1 MAKRIEPL
9 VRASYAPP
17 GPVARAFMR
26 SDSFVRGLMGPFGS
40 GKSTA
45 CVMEIMRRAQQQA
58 PSPDGKRRTRWV
70 AVRNTYPELRT
81 TTIPTWHQ
89 WIPPSAG
96 RWIDE
101 GPPRHLIKR
110 GDIDLEI
117 LFLSLDRPQDVRDV
131 LGLEITGAWLNEVR
145 ELPRSVVDAIT
156 GRVAQARY
164 PPAAQGGATW
174 SGVIMDT
181 NPPDSDHWYYHLAEE
196 VRPDGWEF
204 FRQPGGLGE
213 GAENLQ
219 WLGQDQASLEL
230 PELDPRRLDR
240 GRETYRKMSA
250 GKSRDWVEVYVNG
263 EYGFVQD
270 GRPVWPEYVDS
281 VHCAPCLPDARLPLY
296 VGLDFG
302 LTPAATFGQRSPS
315 GCWAIV
321 GELATDDMGIE
332 RFGELLAREIRSRF
346 AGFDLAAIT
355 GDPAGDTRGQGDERT
370 AFDILRAAGIRAQ
383 PSPDASNDFTR
394 RREAVAHYLRR
405 LDGGQPAFIIDPS
418 CRMLR
423 KGMAGAYKFKRV
435 QVIGAERYQDKP
447 DKTIHSHVC
456 EALQYMFLGAGEHRE
471 TIRRQDRTGQPPRP
485 TMAIVD
491 YDPFT

>member
-1 MAKRIEPL
+1 MARAAEPL
-9 VRASYAPP
+9 VRARYTPP
-17 GPVARAFMR
+17 GAVAKAFML
-26 SDSFVRGLMGPFGS
+26 SPAFVRGIMGPFGS

-45 CVMEIMRRAQQQA
+45 CVMEIIRRAQQQA
-58 PSPDGKRRTRWV
+58 PGPDGKRRTRWV

-81 TTIPTWHQ
+81 TTIPTWQQ
-89 WIPPSAG
+89 WIPPAAG

-110 GDIDLEI
+110 GDIDLEV

-164 PPAAQGGATW
+164 PPAALGGASW
-174 SGVIMDT
+174 SGVLMDT
-181 NPPDSDHWYYHLAEE
+181 NPPDADHWYYKLAEE
-196 VRPDGWEF
+196 VHPDGWAF
-204 FRQPGGLGE
+204 FRQPGGLSP

-219 WLGQDQASLEL
+219 WLGQDAASLEL
-230 PELDPRRLDR
+230 PESDPIRLER

-250 GKSRDWVEVYVNG
+250 GKSRDWVSVYVDG

-281 VHCAPCLPDARLPLY
+281 THCMPCLPDARLPLH

-315 GCWAIV
+315 GRWAIV

-346 AGFDLAAIT
+346 AGFELAAIT
-355 GDPAGDTRGQGDERT
+355 GDPAGDIRGQGDERT

-405 LDGGQPAFIIDPS
+405 LDGGLPSFMIDPS

-423 KGMAGAYKFKRV
+423 KGLAGAYKFKRV

-471 TIRRQDRTGQPPRP
+471 TIRRQDRPAGHARP
-485 TMAIVD
+485 SIAIVD
-491 YDPFT
+491 YEPFA